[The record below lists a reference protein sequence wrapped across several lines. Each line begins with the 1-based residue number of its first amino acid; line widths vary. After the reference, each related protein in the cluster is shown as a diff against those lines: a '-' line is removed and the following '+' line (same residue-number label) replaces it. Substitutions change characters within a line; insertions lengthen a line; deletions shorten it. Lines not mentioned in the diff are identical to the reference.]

1 MRVSLLPLDPP
12 PSLRFF
18 IRADGLHAGGIT
30 VHSVSGARF
39 SYGIAVSG
47 AMRRRGVA
55 SSALPLLFAAMKA
68 VKSAIR
74 PGVTTAELDRVA
86 ESVIRSH
93 GAIPSEKGY
102 EGFPGSICASPDDMV
117 VHGIP
122 SESVVLREGQIISI
136 DCTVL
141 LDGYQADMARTFP
154 VGEISPEAQALID
167 AAKESFGKGLAFA
180 RKGYRIGD
188 ISHAIQTSVEGHG
201 YGVVRSL
208 CGHGIGKEMHE
219 DPEVPNFGK
228 PGHGLRLREGLCIA
242 VEPMITAGDYRVYIA
257 EDNWAFL
264 TRDHSLSA
272 HYENTLA
279 ITESGEALILT
290 MPDGFD
296 GEDV

>member
-1 MRVSLLPLDPP
+1 M
-12 PSLRFF
+12 
-18 IRADGLHAGGIT
+18 IT
-30 VHSVSGARF
+30 YKTQAE
-39 SYGIAVSG
+39 IEK
-47 AMRRRGVA
+47 MRRAGQV
-55 SSALPLLFAAMKA
+55 LFAAMKA

-208 CGHGIGKEMHE
+208 C
-219 DPEVPNFGK
+219 
-228 PGHGLRLREGLCIA
+228 A
-242 VEPMITAGDYRVYIA
+242 VSYTH
-257 EDNWAFL
+257 L
-264 TRDHSLSA
+264 TLPTKR
-272 HYENTLA
+272 
-279 ITESGEALILT
+279 I
-290 MPDGFD
+290 
-296 GEDV
+296 V

>member
-1 MRVSLLPLDPP
+1 M
-12 PSLRFF
+12 
-18 IRADGLHAGGIT
+18 IT
-30 VHSVSGARF
+30 YKTQAE
-39 SYGIAVSG
+39 IEK
-47 AMRRRGVA
+47 MRRAGQV
-55 SSALPLLFAAMKA
+55 LFAAMKA

-219 DPEVPNFGK
+219 DPEVPNFGTA
-228 PGHGLRLREGLCIA
+228 GHGPRLVAGMVIA
-242 VEPMITAGDYRVYIA
+242 IEPMVNEGTHVVKEQPDGWTIKTADGK
-257 EDNWAFL
+257 
-264 TRDHSLSA
+264 LSA
-272 HYENTLA
+272 HFEHTIA
-279 ITESGEALILT
+279 ITPKGPAILT
-290 MPDGFD
+290 QQA
-296 GEDV
+296 

>member
-1 MRVSLLPLDPP
+1 M
-12 PSLRFF
+12 
-18 IRADGLHAGGIT
+18 IT
-30 VHSVSGARF
+30 YKTQAE
-39 SYGIAVSG
+39 IEK
-47 AMRRRGVA
+47 MRRAGQV
-55 SSALPLLFAAMKA
+55 LFAAMKA

-219 DPEVPNFGK
+219 DPEVPNFGTA
-228 PGHGLRLREGLCIA
+228 GHGPRLVAGMVIA
-242 VEPMITAGDYRVYIA
+242 IEPMVNEGTHVVKEQPDGWTIKTADGK
-257 EDNWAFL
+257 
-264 TRDHSLSA
+264 LSA
-272 HYENTLA
+272 HFEHTIA
-279 ITESGEALILT
+279 ITPKGPVILT
-290 MPDGFD
+290 Q
-296 GEDV
+296 V

>member
-1 MRVSLLPLDPP
+1 M
-12 PSLRFF
+12 
-18 IRADGLHAGGIT
+18 IT
-30 VHSVSGARF
+30 YKTQAE
-39 SYGIAVSG
+39 IEK
-47 AMRRRGVA
+47 MRRAGQV
-55 SSALPLLFAAMKA
+55 LFAAMKA

-219 DPEVPNFGK
+219 DPEVPNFGTA
-228 PGHGLRLREGLCIA
+228 GHGPRLVAGMVIA
-242 VEPMITAGDYRVYIA
+242 IEPMVNEGTHVVKEQPDGWTIKTADGK
-257 EDNWAFL
+257 
-264 TRDHSLSA
+264 LSA
-272 HYENTLA
+272 HFEHTIA
-279 ITESGEALILT
+279 ITPKGPVILT
-290 MPDGFD
+290 QA
-296 GEDV
+296 

>member
-1 MRVSLLPLDPP
+1 M
-12 PSLRFF
+12 
-18 IRADGLHAGGIT
+18 IT
-30 VHSVSGARF
+30 YKTQAE
-39 SYGIAVSG
+39 IEK
-47 AMRRRGVA
+47 MRRAGQV
-55 SSALPLLFAAMKA
+55 LFAAMKA

-219 DPEVPNFGK
+219 DPEVPNFGR
-228 PGHGLRLREGLCIA
+228 PGRGPRLCKGMTIA
-242 VEPMITAGDYRVYIA
+242 IEPMVNTNSPENLTLKDGWTVVTTDGSLSCHFENTVAITDGEPII
-257 EDNWAFL
+257 L
-264 TRDHSLSA
+264 TRPEH
-272 HYENTLA
+272 
-279 ITESGEALILT
+279 
-290 MPDGFD
+290 
-296 GEDV
+296 

>member
-1 MRVSLLPLDPP
+1 M
-12 PSLRFF
+12 
-18 IRADGLHAGGIT
+18 IT
-30 VHSVSGARF
+30 YKTQAE
-39 SYGIAVSG
+39 IEK
-47 AMRRRGVA
+47 MRRAGQV
-55 SSALPLLFAAMKA
+55 LFAAMKA

-136 DCTVL
+136 DCTCCWT
-141 LDGYQADMARTFP
+141 GTRPTWRGP
-154 VGEISPEAQALID
+154 SRWGEISPEAQALID

-180 RKGYRIGD
+180 RKGIPDRRHFPRHPDLSGRTWLRRGAQLVRPRNREGD
-188 ISHAIQTSVEGHG
+188 ARGPRGAELRQA
-201 YGVVRSL
+201 
-208 CGHGIGKEMHE
+208 
-219 DPEVPNFGK
+219 
-228 PGHGLRLREGLCIA
+228 GHGLRLREGLCIA